1 MMSDGKEIYIG
12 GVEQEI
18 RSMMETANR
27 EMSDIIFKGI
37 ETNKDEL
44 FLNIKIKTLYGCI
57 QFLAKEIDKLARPT
71 K

>member
-1 MMSDGKEIYIG
+1 MMSDEKETYIG

-18 RSMMETANR
+18 RSMMEAANR

-44 FLNIKIKTLYGCI
+44 VLNIKIKTLYGCI
-57 QFLAKEIDKLARPT
+57 QFLAKEIDELA
-71 K
+71 KAIK